1 MTYCSSNTNKAA
13 QHTSQQV
20 GVYECEVKLKF
31 RLLEESLNQC
41 DREQLLK
48 ILVDAFAYGSDEYLE
63 ALNTEVDIQEVSELD
78 ASPEMRR
85 QLIRLR
91 NAGCNR

>member
-1 MTYCSSNTNKAA
+1 MHHAGQGTSS
-13 QHTSQQV
+13 QI

-31 RLLEESLNQC
+31 RLIEESLVHC

-48 ILVDAFAYGSDEYLE
+48 LVIDAFSYGSDEYLE
-63 ALNTEVDIQEVSELD
+63 SLQTEVDVQEVSDFE

-91 NAGCNR
+91 NASCL